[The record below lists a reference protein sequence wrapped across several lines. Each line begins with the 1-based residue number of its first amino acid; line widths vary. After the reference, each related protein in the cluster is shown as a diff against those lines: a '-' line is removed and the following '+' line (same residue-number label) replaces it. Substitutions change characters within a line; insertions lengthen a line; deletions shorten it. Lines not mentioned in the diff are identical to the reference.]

1 MHAQLTPH
9 PLSARHLSSLPSQ
22 QPSQRRLTGPHL
34 SNLTLVQD
42 HATNELYIKGAQT
55 KHTAG
60 SLTHNLRQQQQ
71 QQQQQ
76 QSVCEQAVCS
86 AELLGLCVSMRASQH
101 T

>member
-1 MHAQLTPH
+1 M
-9 PLSARHLSSLPSQ
+9 
-22 QPSQRRLTGPHL
+22 
-34 SNLTLVQD
+34 QD
-42 HATNELYIKGAQT
+42 HASNELYIKGAQT

-76 QSVCEQAVCS
+76 SVCEQAVCS
-86 AELLGLCVSMRASQH
+86 AELLGLRVLMRASQH